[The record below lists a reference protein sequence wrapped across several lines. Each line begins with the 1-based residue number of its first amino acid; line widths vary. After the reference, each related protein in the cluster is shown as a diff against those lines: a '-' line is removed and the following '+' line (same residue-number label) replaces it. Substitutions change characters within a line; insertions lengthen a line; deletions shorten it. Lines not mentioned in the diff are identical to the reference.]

1 VEPVSTLQFF
11 PGDSLDDVQQFLGD
25 QAFDFVEGLPLKNGA
40 EIVSFAGGTLAEDQ
54 RSNLFKQRR
63 WRIQYLFLEFFAA
76 LELGQFRKLTARERY
91 GSFARTFALPPTVDA
106 ARSGPSTKRAC

>member
-25 QAFDFVEGLPLKNGA
+25 QAFDFAEGLPLKNGA
-40 EIVSFAGGTLAEDQ
+40 EIVSFAGGTFAEDQ

-76 LELGQFRKLTARERY
+76 LELGQFRKLTAREPQELSPFLGKY
-91 GSFARTFALPPTVDA
+91 LSGSAPVALFVE
-106 ARSGPSTKRAC
+106 